1 MSEQIAHESTPL
13 AILLFYLKYGK
24 YWFYGL
30 TGRLIFFLR
39 QTLWLTVHCFYMMC
53 LLSRKGQKH
62 CKNVLFPHIKD
73 PSNVFCFFKR
83 QIKGQKHPICL
94 WENAVEFLCRYSF
107 HRIYTESAHLSI
119 FVTENT
125 TIPNINEVKENMTMG
140 TTLVVNPDG
149 SGFLVGNI
157 CGCVL
162 HCYFSHC

>member
-1 MSEQIAHESTPL
+1 MI
-13 AILLFYLKYGK
+13 
-24 YWFYGL
+24 
-30 TGRLIFFLR
+30 
-39 QTLWLTVHCFYMMC
+39 LWLDRKVNFLFKTDPVAYCTLFLHDVFVKQERTKTLQKCAFPPYKGLQQC
-53 LLSRKGQKH
+53 LL
-62 CKNVLFPHIKD
+62 
-73 PSNVFCFFKR
+73 FFKR